1 MLVKVLNRFFILLFV
16 LCSTGL
22 PQTTLPT
29 VAILDFEA
37 RNVDQTAAST
47 LSDRLATELGNTG
60 AVILVERKQL
70 ERIMEEQG
78 LQQSGCVSDECVAK
92 VGELLGVQFMVS
104 GSVNL
109 LGRTYTVD
117 IKMFSVETGANTKT
131 INKTHQGKIDE
142 LIPIM
147 ESIAWELVE
156 LEKKGK
162 KSETVAVL
170 DFEGRG
176 ISAQEAAT
184 LTDRFT
190 SSLGKTEAILIVAR
204 QEMNEILKEQGYQ
217 QQEGCTSAECAA
229 EVGAMIG
236 VKNIINGSIGKV
248 GETYTIDAQ
257 MINVSSGATVKS
269 VNKTYAGKVDGL
281 IIEIEM
287 MAWDIVS
294 LKPPK
299 ELIRRQQMG
308 TPVASALPKPK
319 TKTGAMIRSAFIPGT
334 GQIYSGKKRWGYG
347 WMAAELV
354 LIGMAYKSNSDY
366 LAAEKN
372 YLRYHA
378 LYDQSTDT
386 DLIAAY
392 RKKSTDYHTTMKSVN
407 SRTTM
412 YIGLAGGV
420 WLLNAIHAYIVG
432 PRPDNET
439 AGLTDYLAFAY
450 DSTTRSTQIQWNIPL
465 D

>member
-1 MLVKVLNRFFILLFV
+1 MILLLV
-16 LCSTGL
+16 LWSTGL

-37 RNVDQTAAST
+37 RNVDQAAAST

-60 AVILVERKQL
+60 AIILVERKQL
-70 ERIMEEQG
+70 EKIMEEQG
-78 LQQSGCVSDECVAK
+78 LQQSGCVSDECVAQ

-104 GSVNL
+104 GSINL
-109 LGRTYTVD
+109 LGKTYTVD

-131 INKTHQGKIDE
+131 INKTHEGKIDE

-147 ESIAWELVE
+147 ESIAWELVG

-162 KSETVAVL
+162 ITETVAIL

-176 ISAQEAAT
+176 ISAQEAGT

-217 QQEGCTSAECAA
+217 SQEGCTSAECAA

-257 MINVSSGATVKS
+257 MINVGSGATVKS

-281 IIEIEM
+281 IVEIEM

-299 ELIRRQQMG
+299 ELVRRQQMG

-319 TKTGAMIRSAFIPGT
+319 TRTGAMIRSAFIPGT
-334 GQIYSGKKRWGYG
+334 GQIYSGKKKWGFG
-347 WMAAELV
+347 WMAAELT

-366 LAAEKN
+366 LTAEKN
-372 YLRYHA
+372 YLKYHV
-378 LYDQSTDT
+378 LYNQSTDT

-407 SRTTM
+407 SSTTL
-412 YIGLAGGV
+412 YVGLAGGI
-420 WLLNAIHAYIVG
+420 WLLSAIHAYIVG
-432 PRPDNET
+432 PRPDEET
-439 AGLTDYLAFAY
+439 AGMIDYLAVSY
-450 DSTTRSTQIQWNIPL
+450 DPNTHATRIKWEIAL

>member
-1 MLVKVLNRFFILLFV
+1 MSNKVAYRFIFLFLILGSLGF
-16 LCSTGL
+16 

-37 RNVDQTAAST
+37 RNVDQATAST
-47 LSDRLATELGNTG
+47 LSDRLASELGNTG
-60 AVILVERKQL
+60 SVILVERKQL

-78 LQQSGCVSDECVAK
+78 LQQSGCVSDECVAQ

-104 GSVNL
+104 GSINL
-109 LGRTYTVD
+109 LGKTYTVD

-131 INKTHQGKIDE
+131 INKTHEGKIDE

-147 ESIAWELVE
+147 ESIAWELVG

-162 KSETVAVL
+162 ITETVAIL

-176 ISAQEAAT
+176 ISAQEAGT

-217 QQEGCTSAECAA
+217 SQEGCTSAECAA

-236 VKNIINGSIGKV
+236 VKNIINGSIGRV

-257 MINVSSGATVKS
+257 MINVGSGATVKS

-299 ELIRRQQMG
+299 ELVRRQQMG

-319 TKTGAMIRSAFIPGT
+319 TRTGAMIRSAFIPGT
-334 GQIYSGKKRWGYG
+334 GQIYSGKKKWGYC
-347 WMAAELV
+347 WMATELT
-354 LIGMAYKSNSDY
+354 LIGMTYKSNTDY

-372 YLRYHA
+372 YLKYHA
-378 LYDQSTDT
+378 LYNQSTDT

-407 SRTTM
+407 STTTR
-412 YIGLAGGV
+412 YVGLAGGI
-420 WLLNAIHAYIVG
+420 WLLNALHAYIVG
-432 PRPDNET
+432 PRPDEET
-439 AGLTDYLAFAY
+439 AGMIDYLAVSY
-450 DSTTRSTQIQWNIPL
+450 DPTTHATRIKWEMAL